1 MIIGLMGRSGSGK
14 TYVQKAVQH
23 LFNDSLDLDQL
34 GHRILLQKDIK
45 IMLKSEFGNTIIVD
59 GEIARD
65 RLREIV
71 FSSKKALAFLNRLC
85 HPRMKK
91 YAEHWAQK
99 IENGLIVGSLIYQ
112 IKINKVCNAIISIDA
127 TDLEIHKYSPDRKL
141 ILDSQPSREW
151 YNSHADL
158 ILKNTWNSFFNS
170 YCTEKIEKI
179 LRV

>member
-45 IMLKSEFGNTIIVD
+45 TMLKSEFGNTIIVD

-71 FSSKKALAFLNRLC
+71 FSSKKALAILNRWC

-91 YAEHWAQK
+91 YAENWAQK
-99 IENGLIVGSLIYQ
+99 TERGLIVGALIYQ
-112 IKINKVCNAIISIDA
+112 MKINKVCNTIVSIDA
-127 TDLEIHKYSPDRKL
+127 TDLEIQKYSPDRKL
-141 ILDSQPSREW
+141 ILESQPSREW

-158 ILKNTWNSFFNS
+158 VLKNTWNLSFNN
-170 YCTEKIEKI
+170 YCTEEIEKI
-179 LRV
+179 LEV